1 MPDMSTIAAA
11 LSSFNVL
18 KNIAQSMI
26 ALRDSQAL
34 QAKIIEFNE
43 ALIDAQTK
51 IFSVNEERSALI
63 ERVRGLEK
71 QVVQLEAWNA
81 EKDRYELKAVEH
93 GAFAYALKREAQG
106 SEPPHQIC
114 AACYEHGK
122 KSILQ
127 MKPRSIA
134 SSSLSMPTIYRC
146 PECKSEIAIA

>member
-51 IFSVNEERSALI
+51 IFSVNEERSTLI
-63 ERVRGLEK
+63 ERVRDLEK
-71 QVVQLEAWNA
+71 QVIQLETWDA
-81 EKDRYELKAVEH
+81 EKKRYELKAFAR
-93 GAFAYALKREAQG
+93 GAFAYALKPEAQG
-106 SEPPHQIC
+106 TEPPHQIC
-114 AACYEHGK
+114 ANCYARGK

-127 MKPRSIA
+127 LVPSNTARTVLGMG
-134 SSSLSMPTIYRC
+134 TTYRC
-146 PECKSEIAIA
+146 PECKSEIRV